1 MSIQVVSF
9 DVFGTVVDWFGSIE
23 REVRALHLPVPADDF
38 TLAWRAGY
46 KPAMA
51 RVVSGEAPWALI
63 DDIHFSILEEIL
75 EQFGVDDLAESQK
88 RHLNLAWHR
97 LDPWPDSSPALHR
110 LKRRFTTCT
119 LSNGNLSLLEDL
131 ASHGD
136 LPWSRILSAE
146 TFGTFKPDP
155 RMYLGVAETFQVS
168 PEQVLMVATHQDDLE
183 AARAAGLRTAYVK
196 RPLEYGP
203 KGPAK
208 RFSEDH
214 DFLFEDLL
222 EMAARFDV

>member
-1 MSIQVVSF
+1 MDIKVVSF

-23 REVRALHLPVPADDF
+23 REARALNLPVPADEF

-46 KPAMA
+46 KPARA
-51 RVVSGEAPWALI
+51 RVASGEAPWALI

-75 EQFGVDDLAESQK
+75 ERFGIDDLDESQK

-97 LDPWPDSSPALHR
+97 LGPWPDSSPALHR

-131 ASHGD
+131 ATHGD

-155 RMYLGVAETFQVS
+155 GMYLGVAETFQVS

-203 KGPAK
+203 KSPAK
-208 RFSEDH
+208 QFSEDH

-222 EMAARFDV
+222 DMAARFGC

>member
-1 MSIQVVSF
+1 MDIKVVSF

-23 REVRALHLPVPADDF
+23 REARALNLPVPADEF
-38 TLAWRAGY
+38 TLAWRVGY

-75 EQFGVDDLAESQK
+75 ERFGIDNLDESQK

-131 ASHGD
+131 ATHGD

-155 RMYLGVAETFQVS
+155 RMYQGVAETFQVS

-203 KGPAK
+203 KSPSK
-208 RFSEDH
+208 QFSEDH

-222 EMAARFDV
+222 DMAARFGC

>member
-1 MSIQVVSF
+1 MNIKVMSF

-23 REVRALHLPVPADDF
+23 REVRALRLPVPADQF
-38 TLAWRAGY
+38 TLAWREGY

-51 RVVSGEAPWALI
+51 RIVSGEAPWALI

-75 EQFGVDDLAESQK
+75 QRFGIDDLDDDQK

-110 LKRRFTTCT
+110 LKQRFTTCT

-131 ASHGD
+131 ARHGD
-136 LPWSRILSAE
+136 LAWSRILSAE

-155 RMYLGVAETFQVS
+155 AMYRGVAETFQVE
-168 PEQVLMVATHQDDLE
+168 PGEVLMVATHQDDLE
-183 AARAAGLRTAYVK
+183 AARDAGLRTAYIE
-196 RPLEYGP
+196 RPREYGP
-203 KGPAK
+203 TGPAK
-208 RFSEDH
+208 QFSEDH
-214 DFLFEDLL
+214 DFLFPDLL
-222 EMAARFDV
+222 AMADRFER